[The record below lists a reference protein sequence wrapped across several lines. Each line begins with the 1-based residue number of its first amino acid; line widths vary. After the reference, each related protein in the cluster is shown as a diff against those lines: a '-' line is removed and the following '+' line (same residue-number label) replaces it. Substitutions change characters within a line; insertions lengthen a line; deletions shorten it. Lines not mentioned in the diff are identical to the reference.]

1 MFVLVKSKILV
12 IILLHMKNFV
22 KGEFNLS
29 KKIIILNGSPR
40 IKGNT
45 SALVNEFTRGAKE
58 LGCEV
63 TIFNLDK
70 MNIHGCKGCFGG
82 GKNIESPCVQKD
94 DMDKIYP
101 VYCEADIVVLA
112 TPLYYW
118 NFSGQLRTAF
128 DRLFAVAECDP
139 NYRNPK
145 KESVL
150 LMAAEGY
157 GFDDAL
163 QYYQNLMK
171 HLGWTELG
179 HVLAGGVMKVGDIK
193 DNPKLQEA
201 YELGKKVG
209 GNSL

>member
-1 MFVLVKSKILV
+1 MSRKV
-12 IILLHMKNFV
+12 IV
-22 KGEFNLS
+22 
-29 KKIIILNGSPR
+29 LNGSPR
-40 IKGNT
+40 PKGNT
-45 SALVNEFTRGAKE
+45 SALVNEFARGVQE
-58 LGCEV
+58 SGGEV

-82 GKNIESPCVQKD
+82 GRNFDSPCVQKD

-101 VYCEADIVVLA
+101 AYRAADLVVLA

-139 NYRNPK
+139 NYANPK

-171 HLGWTELG
+171 HLNWTDRG

-193 DNPKLQEA
+193 GHKELNDA
-201 YELGKKVG
+201 YELGKAVTKENG
-209 GNSL
+209 L